1 MASAANINARLDQLE
16 AANADIVQRSYHGIA
31 ARLDRLPAG
40 KAHRKVLWLIGG
52 VAFCD
57 CLDMNIAGPIIA
69 QLLASGWSDN
79 NLNSIFVSM
88 TAFGYLIGGLL
99 AGIVSD
105 KFGRRKGLVFFTA
118 LFSVFCLG
126 AAFAPDMNILIA
138 CRFFMGFGLGAAYP
152 AGYGSLS
159 EYTPPKVR
167 GRYQAWVGLIA
178 NCGTPIASFLCL
190 IMLPLVGWR
199 AIFGLCGCVGVVV
212 AVLVLKYM
220 DDSPRWLAQHGRNEE
235 ADAIVTKYENIM
247 RAAGHQVEPVPD
259 VQIEAEASKAAAQEV
274 KQLPFSF
281 LFTKKML
288 PRTIVA
294 CTICFV
300 NFVCVY
306 TIVTWTPTIFVSR
319 GFDVTYSVAL
329 TTIMLLGIPV
339 GVALLSVFVD
349 KLGRKIQL
357 VVGFVLTAIFGFL
370 WALIP
375 VDQAVLII
383 VVGFLMTVITYYW
396 SLICSSVYLPEPFP
410 TQIRVRGAGFA
421 NAFGRIGAIL
431 NPIWIAFFLNSGI
444 GAVGVYLASGGIA
457 IVGAVIV
464 AALGVETRGK
474 SLEEISQGVLEG
486 GAK

>member
-1 MASAANINARLDQLE
+1 MASAANINARLDRIE
-16 AANADIVQRSYHGIA
+16 AIDSGAQRSYHGIA

-79 NLNSIFVSM
+79 NLNSVFVSM
-88 TAFGYLIGGLL
+88 TAFGYLVGGLL
-99 AGIVSD
+99 AGVVSD
-105 KFGRRKGLVFFTA
+105 RFGRRKGLVFFTT
-118 LFSVFCLG
+118 LFSVFCLA
-126 AAFAPDMNILIA
+126 AAFASDMYVLIA

-159 EYTPPKVR
+159 EYTPPRVR

-178 NCGTPIASFLCL
+178 NCGTPIASLLCL

-199 AIFGLCGCVGVVV
+199 AIFGLCGVVGGVV
-212 AVLVLKYM
+212 AVLVFRHM

-235 ADAIVTKYENIM
+235 ADAIVTKYEDIM
-247 RAAGHQVEPVPD
+247 RAAGHTVEPVPD
-259 VQIEAEASKAAAQEV
+259 EQIEAEASKAASQEV
-274 KQLPFSF
+274 EQLPFSF

-294 CTICFV
+294 CAICLV

-349 KLGRKIQL
+349 KIGRKVQL
-357 VVGFVLTAIFGFL
+357 VVGFTLTAIFGFL

-444 GAVGVYLASGGIA
+444 GAVGVYLTSGAIA

-474 SLEEISQGVLEG
+474 SLEEISEGVLQAETR
-486 GAK
+486 

>member
-52 VAFCD
+52 VTFCD

-88 TAFGYLIGGLL
+88 TAFGYLVGGFL

-105 KFGRRKGLVFFTA
+105 KFGRRKGLVFFTT
-118 LFSVFCLG
+118 LFSVFCFG
-126 AAFAPDMNILIA
+126 AAFAPDMYILIA

-178 NCGTPIASFLCL
+178 NCGTPIASFMCL

-199 AIFGLCGCVGVVV
+199 AIFGLCGVVGVVV
-212 AVLVLKYM
+212 AVLVLRFM
-220 DDSPRWLAQHGRNEE
+220 DESPRWLAQHGRNDE
-235 ADAIVTKYENIM
+235 ADAIVTRYENIM
-247 RAAGHQVEPVPD
+247 RAAGRTVEPVPD
-259 VQIEAEASKAAAQEV
+259 AQIEAEASKAEAQEV

-357 VVGFVLTAIFGFL
+357 VVGFTLTAICGFV
-370 WALIP
+370 WSMIP
-375 VDQAVLII
+375 VDQTVLII
-383 VVGFLMTVITYYW
+383 IVGFLMTVITYYW

-410 TQIRVRGAGFA
+410 TQVRVRGAGFA

-457 IVGAVIV
+457 VVGAVIV
-464 AALGVETRGK
+464 AVLGVETRGK
-474 SLEEISQGVLEG
+474 SLEEISAGVLQD
-486 GAK
+486 AQK

>member
-1 MASAANINARLDQLE
+1 M
-16 AANADIVQRSYHGIA
+16 
-31 ARLDRLPAG
+31 
-40 KAHRKVLWLIGG
+40 
-52 VAFCD
+52 
-57 CLDMNIAGPIIA
+57 
-69 QLLASGWSDN
+69 
-79 NLNSIFVSM
+79 
-88 TAFGYLIGGLL
+88 
-99 AGIVSD
+99 
-105 KFGRRKGLVFFTA
+105 
-118 LFSVFCLG
+118 G
-126 AAFAPDMNILIA
+126 AM
-138 CRFFMGFGLGAAYP
+138 
-152 AGYGSLS
+152 
-159 EYTPPKVR
+159 K
-167 GRYQAWVGLIA
+167 
-178 NCGTPIASFLCL
+178 
-190 IMLPLVGWR
+190 
-199 AIFGLCGCVGVVV
+199 
-212 AVLVLKYM
+212 
-220 DDSPRWLAQHGRNEE
+220 
-235 ADAIVTKYENIM
+235 ADAIVAVREHHAPPAIRWSRFPTCE
-247 RAAGHQVEPVPD
+247 
-259 VQIEAEASKAAAQEV
+259 EAEASKAAAQEV

-370 WALIP
+370 WTLIP
-375 VDQAVLII
+375 VDQTVLII

-464 AALGVETRGK
+464 GASVGRGPVARGDQK
-474 SLEEISQGVLEG
+474 GVLEG
-486 GAK
+486 ERVGAFLRARVGGLVSRRAGSRDPALLLNPYSAPGYGAFALQRSCARSTWLWHSRPRLHLNFKRRLPRSGAGKAAASLLPWYWKDVAVSSKCEPSVR